1 MKRSVFHILMTAL
14 CTMAMAT
21 SKAVSTP
28 ISDGKPLRAATSFLK
43 GDVNGDGVR
52 SVMDVSLLVDYIM
65 SGHGDFDI
73 ALGDMDGSG
82 TISVSDISI
91 LVEIILG
98 ADYDDPD
105 NPSLPLDDI
114 GGADPGTGV

>member
-1 MKRSVFHILMTAL
+1 MAAL
-14 CTMAMAT
+14 CTMAMAP

-28 ISDGKPLRAATSFLK
+28 IPEGKPLRAATAFLR

-52 SVMDVSLLVDYIM
+52 SVMDVSLLADYIM

-91 LVEIILG
+91 LVDIILG
-98 ADYDDPD
+98 ASYNDPD
-105 NPSLPLDDI
+105 NPRFPLDDI
-114 GGADPGTGV
+114 GEADPATGL

>member
-1 MKRSVFHILMTAL
+1 MAAL

-28 ISDGKPLRAATSFLK
+28 IPEGKPLRATTAFLR

-52 SVMDVSLLVDYIM
+52 SVMDVSLLADYIM

-91 LVEIILG
+91 LVDIILG
-98 ADYDDPD
+98 ASYNDPD
-105 NPSLPLDDI
+105 NPRFPLDDI
-114 GGADPGTGV
+114 GEADPATGL

>member
-1 MKRSVFHILMTAL
+1 MKRSMFHILLTAL
-14 CTMAMAT
+14 CTMALAT
-21 SKAVSTP
+21 LKAVSTP
-28 ISDGKPLRAATSFLK
+28 IPDGKPLRAATAFLR

-52 SVMDVSLLVDYIM
+52 SVMDVTLLTNYIM

-91 LVEIILG
+91 LVDIILG
-98 ADYDDPD
+98 ANYDDPD
-105 NPSLPLDDI
+105 NPRFPLDDI

>member
-1 MKRSVFHILMTAL
+1 MKKCFFLFFLMLSCSTASL
-14 CTMAMAT
+14 AQSLM
-21 SKAVSTP
+21 
-28 ISDGKPLRAATSFLK
+28 

-52 SVMDVSLLVDYIM
+52 SVMDVSLLADYIM

-91 LVEIILG
+91 LVDIILG
-98 ADYDDPD
+98 ASYNDPD
-105 NPSLPLDDI
+105 NPRFPLDDI
-114 GGADPGTGV
+114 GEADPATGL